1 MRRISR
7 VILLAAFLI
16 ICPAPAPAQQGSS
29 NEGAIRGSLS
39 ELRDKRRILLMV
51 RRSVVVDASG
61 QGRVILSEAYQPS
74 VEPRGRFA
82 RIYNEL
88 ARKLN
93 RYMVKFQSISAAR
106 NISEAEFIVLFNLL
120 EYRRPLGRPYPYG
133 ELFVILNDR
142 VQGHEP
148 RIIWKTRKSPVWAE
162 DAVDQFI
169 RDLKAARGEG

>member
-7 VILLAAFLI
+7 VLSLAVLLI
-16 ICPAPAPAQQGSS
+16 VCPVLAQAQQDSA

-51 RRSVVVDASG
+51 RRSEVVDASG
-61 QGRVILSEAYQPS
+61 QSKTILSEAYQPS
-74 VEPRGRFA
+74 TEPRGRFA
-82 RIYNEL
+82 RIYNVL
-88 ARKLN
+88 AQKLN
-93 RYMVKFQSISAAR
+93 KYMVKFQSISAAR
-106 NISEAEFIVLFNLL
+106 NISEAEFIVFFNLL

-142 VQGHEP
+142 AQGHEP
-148 RIIWKTRKSPVWAE
+148 RIIWKTRKSPIWAE
-162 DAVDQFI
+162 DAVNEFI

>member
-1 MRRISR
+1 M
-7 VILLAAFLI
+7 LAQ
-16 ICPAPAPAQQGSS
+16 AQQDSA

-51 RRSVVVDASG
+51 RRSIVVDASG
-61 QGRVILSEAYQPS
+61 QGKIILSEAYQPS
-74 VEPRGRFA
+74 AESRGRFA
-82 RIYNEL
+82 RIYNLL
-88 ARKLN
+88 AKKLN
-93 RYMVKFQSISAAR
+93 KYMIKFQSISAAR

-142 VQGHEP
+142 VKGHEP
-148 RIIWKTRKSPVWAE
+148 RIIWKTRKSSVWAE
-162 DAVDQFI
+162 DAVDEFI